1 MMKEK
6 ALQLR
11 AIVDTACGEYYIF
24 KDEDVLTKA
33 KAAAGQIQDYCSF
46 FLQGNVFGM
55 EEGEYQN
62 LYCYVLQVVEDYVE
76 AVEQEDMVLMLDTL
90 DYGLRE
96 LLGIYLDNKDGAE
109 NELF

>member
-1 MMKEK
+1 MEEK

-11 AIVDTACGEYYIF
+11 TVVDTACGGYYLF

-33 KAAAGQIQDYCSF
+33 KAAAGQIRDYCSF
-46 FLQGNVFGM
+46 FLKGNVFGIP
-55 EEGEYQN
+55 EEEYQN
-62 LYCYVLQVVEDYVE
+62 LYRFVLQVLEDFVE
-76 AVEQEDMVLMLDTL
+76 AVEQEDTVLMLDTL

-96 LLGIYLDNKDGAE
+96 LLEIYLDKKDGAE